1 MERSSTIQ
9 DLYTKNGQL
18 SERCLSLRLAWRS
31 SWALWWIRWDIALS
45 NLWIWIWTCC
55 LTCFP
60 GWAAQ
65 FSQEMWPASEE
76 GGEVVPAPEE
86 HGPAQ
91 PVKEV
96 QWGLVSTS
104 TSHELRFSLELSS
117 TDSSLPPSALYP
129 YAESIL
135 DLPWPTW
142 LCCNSLLLLCCRNIS
157 CFPPLF
163 AIPSLLLLLYLYSL
177 LGPCFWLFLSLS
189 D

>member
-1 MERSSTIQ
+1 MERFSTIQ

-18 SERCLSLRLAWRS
+18 PERCLSLNRLGLVWGS
-31 SWALWWIRWDIALS
+31 SWALWWIRWDIAVS

-91 PVKEV
+91 AVKEV
-96 QWGLVSTS
+96 QRGLVSRS
-104 TSHELRFSLELSS
+104 TSHELRFSSELSS
-117 TDSSLPPSALYP
+117 TDSSLPPSALHPCAERSQLPVYP
-129 YAESIL
+129 
-135 DLPWPTW
+135 
-142 LCCNSLLLLCCRNIS
+142 
-157 CFPPLF
+157 
-163 AIPSLLLLLYLYSL
+163 PSLCREHLGSSLTHLALL
-177 LGPCFWLFLSLS
+177 
-189 D
+189 